1 MAILSLC
8 WCGQKDDQ
16 SYYGFGCNASYTT
29 GQRDNMGNSDTK
41 GASNTP
47 NLVWGLEGFIA
58 CTYEVMEYI
67 GMNIPNFKAWKAA
80 QRTDGNMGD
89 VTNGLMHIY
98 DEYTDT
104 ERTVQA
110 ITTDGLCISRIVLGR
125 HCDVIASSGY
135 SNSKWDT
142 CYCAV
147 FWYSDAKG
155 RCVGRSGRYAGAD
168 SGLVYAGADNGSAY
182 SDTFYGVRLAFTGEL
197 ENESEIDPT
206 QSEAA

>member
-1 MAILSLC
+1 
-8 WCGQKDDQ
+8 
-16 SYYGFGCNASYTT
+16 
-29 GQRDNMGNSDTK
+29 
-41 GASNTP
+41 
-47 NLVWGLEGFIA
+47 
-58 CTYEVMEYI
+58 
-67 GMNIPNFKAWKAA
+67 MNIPNFKAWKAA
-80 QRTDGNMGD
+80 KRTDGNIGA

-135 SNSKWDT
+135 RNGRWDT
-142 CYCAV
+142 GYCAG
-147 FWYSDAKG
+147 FYCSSLLG
-155 RCVGRSGRYAGAD
+155 RCVGRSCNFANAD
-168 SGLVYAGADNGSAY
+168 GGLVYASAGNGSSY
-182 SDTFYGVRLAFTGEL
+182 SSSYDGVRLAFTGEL

>member
-1 MAILSLC
+1 
-8 WCGQKDDQ
+8 
-16 SYYGFGCNASYTT
+16 
-29 GQRDNMGNSDTK
+29 
-41 GASNTP
+41 
-47 NLVWGLEGFIA
+47 
-58 CTYEVMEYI
+58 
-67 GMNIPNFKAWKAA
+67 MNIPNFKAWKAA
-80 QRTDGNMGD
+80 KRTDGNMGD

-110 ITTDGLCISRIVLGR
+110 ITTDGPCISRIVLGR

-142 CYCAV
+142 CYCAA
-147 FWYSDAKG
+147 FWYSYAKG
-155 RCVGRSGRYAGAD
+155 RCVGRSGRYADAYG
-168 SGLVYAGADNGSAY
+168 GLVYAGSSDGSAN
-182 SDTFYGVRLAFTGEL
+182 SNTFYGVRLAFTGEL